1 MTQQANPLIEA
12 LQQPEIYHH
21 TVDNLTVLETH
32 ISWLVL
38 TGPYAYKI
46 KKPLNLGFLDFST
59 LDRRRHYCDEELR
72 LNRRLAPEI
81 YLEVVPITGSTAR
94 PRLGGFGTPL
104 EYAVKMV
111 QFPQQARLD
120 YCLQRGELS
129 PEGIGSLA
137 DKVVKFHQALISAS
151 QGSRYG
157 TPETVLQPALENF
170 EQLDDLLKE
179 EADREQVAFL
189 RQWTEAQWQSLQTE
203 FTARKKAGFVR
214 ECHGDL
220 HLGNIAWVE
229 DKFII
234 FDCIE
239 FNENLRWIDVI
250 NELAFLAMDLED
262 RSRPDLTWRALNAYL
277 ERSGDYP
284 GLTVLRYYQ
293 VYRSL
298 VRAKVTAI
306 RLGQVRSAAERQTI
320 QESYRGYLEL
330 ALSYT
335 RLPKT
340 SLIITHGL
348 SGSGKTT
355 LSEPLIEQLG
365 AIRLRSDI
373 ERKRL
378 HGLKPQER
386 PGQGVAS
393 GMYSA
398 ESSDRVYQHLQGLAQ
413 TIISAGYPAIIDAAF
428 LKQAQ
433 RQAFQDLAKKL
444 GVPFA
449 ILDFHCDPRQ
459 LQERIRAR
467 QRGNQD
473 ASDAGLAVLE
483 HQQAIQEPLTN
494 ADQERAILIETS
506 QPQNSLELVE
516 QLYTLLD
523 KPLLGNA
530 KNRILPPG

>member
-12 LQQPEIYHH
+12 LQQPEIYPHA
-21 TVDNLTVLETH
+21 VDNLTVIETH

-59 LDRRRHYCDEELR
+59 LDKRRHYCDEELR

-81 YLEVVPITGSTAR
+81 YLEVIPITGSTAR
-94 PRLGGFGTPL
+94 PRLGGPGTPL

-111 QFPQQARLD
+111 QFPRQARLD

-129 PEGIGSLA
+129 PEGINSLA
-137 DKVVKFHQALISAS
+137 DKVAQFHQATAVAPQDSL
-151 QGSRYG
+151 YG

-170 EQLDDLLKE
+170 EQLDNLLKE
-179 EADREQVAFL
+179 KADREQVASL
-189 RQWTEAQWQSLQTE
+189 RQWTEAQWHSLETE
-203 FTARKKAGFVR
+203 FSARKKAGFVR

-220 HLGNIAWVE
+220 HLGNIAWVKG
-229 DKFII
+229 KFII

-250 NELAFLAMDLED
+250 NELAFLVMDLEH
-262 RSRPDLTWRALNAYL
+262 RGRPDLAWRALNAYL
-277 ERSGDYP
+277 ERSGDYS

-306 RLGQVRSAAERQTI
+306 RLGQVRSAAECQTI
-320 QESYRGYLEL
+320 QESYRGYLDL

-335 RLPKT
+335 RPSET
-340 SLIITHGL
+340 PLIITHGL

-355 LSEPLIEQLG
+355 LSEPLIERLG
-365 AIRLRSDI
+365 AIRLRSDV

-378 HGLKPQER
+378 HGLEPQER
-386 PGQGVAS
+386 LGQGVAG

-398 ESSDRVYQHLQGLAQ
+398 EAGIQVYQHLQELAK

-433 RQAFQDLAKKL
+433 RQTFQDLAGKL

-449 ILDFHCDPRQ
+449 ILDFRCEPRQ
-459 LQERIRAR
+459 LQQRIRAR
-467 QRGNQD
+467 QRKNQD
-473 ASDAGLAVLE
+473 ASDADLAVLE
-483 HQQAIQEPLTN
+483 HQQATQEPLTE
-494 ADQERAILIETS
+494 AEQERTLLIETS
-506 QPQNSLELVE
+506 QPQNFPELVE
-516 QLYTLLD
+516 QLQA
-523 KPLLGNA
+523 LLGMSPS
-530 KNRILPPG
+530 ISI

>member
-21 TVDNLTVLETH
+21 AVDNLTVLETH

-59 LDRRRHYCDEELR
+59 LDKRRYYCDEELR
-72 LNRRLAPEI
+72 LNQRLAPEI
-81 YLEVVPITGSTAR
+81 YLEVIPITGSTAR
-94 PRLGGFGTPL
+94 ARLGGSGTPL

-129 PEGIGSLA
+129 PEDINSLT
-137 DKVVKFHQALISAS
+137 DKVAKFHQALTGVS
-151 QGSRYG
+151 QDSLYG

-179 EADREQVAFL
+179 EADREQVASL
-189 RQWTEAQWQSLQTE
+189 RQWTEAQWHSLQAA

-229 DKFII
+229 GKFII

-250 NELAFLAMDLED
+250 NELAFLVMDLED
-262 RSRPDLTWRALNAYL
+262 RDRPDLAWHALNAYL
-277 ERSGDYP
+277 ERSGDYS

-306 RLGQVRSAAERQTI
+306 RLGQVHSAAESQAV
-320 QESYRGYLEL
+320 QESYRGYLDL

-335 RLPKT
+335 HPSET
-340 SLIITHGL
+340 PLIITHGL

-378 HGLKPQER
+378 HGLEPQER
-386 PGQGVAS
+386 LGQEVAS
-393 GMYSA
+393 GIYSA
-398 ESSDRVYQHLQGLAQ
+398 EVGIQVYRHLQELAQ
-413 TIISAGYPAIIDAAF
+413 TIISAGYPVIVDAAF

-444 GVPFA
+444 GVPFT
-449 ILDFHCDPRQ
+449 ILDFRCEPRQ

-467 QRGNQD
+467 QCKNQD
-473 ASDAGLAVLE
+473 ASDADLAVLE
-483 HQQAIQEPLTN
+483 HQQAIQEPLTD
-494 ADQERAILIETS
+494 AEQERALSIETS
-506 QPQNSLELVE
+506 QPQNFLELAE
-516 QLYTLLD
+516 QLQVLL
-523 KPLLGNA
+523 A
-530 KNRILPPG
+530 KSPSINILR

>member
-12 LQQPEIYHH
+12 LQQPEIYPHA
-21 TVDNLTVLETH
+21 VDNLTVLETH

-59 LDRRRHYCDEELR
+59 LDKRRHYCDEELR
-72 LNRRLAPEI
+72 LNQRLAPEI
-81 YLEVVPITGSTAR
+81 YLEVIPVTGSIAR
-94 PRLGGFGTPL
+94 PRLGGSGTPL

-129 PEGIGSLA
+129 PQGINSLA
-137 DKVVKFHQALISAS
+137 DKVAQFHQALTSAPQDS
-151 QGSRYG
+151 LYG
-157 TPETVLQPALENF
+157 MPETVLQPALENF
-170 EQLDDLLKE
+170 EQLDNLLKE
-179 EADREQVAFL
+179 EADREQVASL

-203 FTARKKAGFVR
+203 FSARKKAGFVR

-220 HLGNIAWVE
+220 HLGNIAWV
-229 DKFII
+229 KGQFII

-250 NELAFLAMDLED
+250 NELAFLVMDLEH
-262 RSRPDLTWRALNAYL
+262 RGRPDLAWRALNAYL
-277 ERSGDYP
+277 ERSGDYS
-284 GLTVLRYYQ
+284 GLAVLRYYQ

-306 RLGQVRSAAERQTI
+306 RLGQAVHSAAERQAI
-320 QESYRGYLEL
+320 QESYRGYPEL

-335 RLPKT
+335 HPPET
-340 SLIITHGL
+340 PLIITHGL

-355 LSEPLIEQLG
+355 LSEPLIERLG

-398 ESSDRVYQHLQGLAQ
+398 KSSGRVYQHLQELAQ
-413 TIISAGYPAIIDAAF
+413 TTISAGYPAIIDAAF

-433 RQAFQDLAKKL
+433 RQAFQDLARKL

-449 ILDFHCDPRQ
+449 ILDFRCEPQQ
-459 LQERIRAR
+459 LQQRIRAR
-467 QRGNQD
+467 QRENQD
-473 ASDAGLAVLE
+473 ASDADLAVLE
-483 HQQAIQEPLTN
+483 HQQATQEPLTE
-494 ADQERAILIETS
+494 AEQERTLPVETS
-506 QPQNSLELVE
+506 QPQNFPELAE
-516 QLYTLLD
+516 QLQSLFD
-523 KPLLGNA
+523 KSSST
-530 KNRILPPG
+530 KV